1 MRQFLVGLVLLMVG
15 LGVTTKLFH
24 AELVAFGSA
33 FVERFGG
40 PGVAFGFFY
49 PDMVPVPG
57 VHEAFT
63 AFGLLGGMPFW
74 EVVTWAFVGSV
85 SGGTIGFGL
94 GRGLRNTERFRRFLE
109 EGRGRYVH
117 GLIRRYG
124 SVALALCAVSPIPYS
139 IGCWSCG
146 ALDYPFWKFLGVSL
160 LRFPRIAFYL
170 WLIEAGFMVAT

>member
-1 MRQFLVGLVLLMVG
+1 MLVGLVLLMVG
-15 LGVTTKLFH
+15 LGVTTKLFQ
-24 AELVAFGSA
+24 EQLEAFGA
-33 FVERFGG
+33 LFVARFGG

-63 AFGLLGGMPFW
+63 AFGLIGGMPFW
-74 EVVTWAFVGSV
+74 EVVTWAFVGSIA
-85 SGGTIGFGL
+85 GGTIGFGL
-94 GRGLRNTERFRRFLE
+94 GRLLRHTARFRRFMQ

-117 GLIRRYG
+117 GLMQRYG
-124 SVALALCAVSPIPYS
+124 GWALAAAAVSPIPYS

-146 ALDYPFWKFLGVSL
+146 ALDFPMWKFLLISL

-170 WLIEAGFMVAT
+170 KLIELGYVSAT